1 MRQSGRTIYFSLFIS
16 VFLKNISGKLR
27 YFLQFSYHGKNY
39 FGYQIQPRE
48 ISVQEVLENAL
59 STILQQ
65 KIKIT
70 AAGRTDTGVHAKK
83 MFAHFD
89 VENELE
95 DKLVHQLNSFLPP
108 DIAVQKL
115 FKVKDDFHA
124 RFDASF
130 RTYQYQI
137 SLEKD
142 PFTEDFSWQLW
153 RRNLNVERMNEASKI
168 LLEYSDFTSFSKVNT
183 DTKTNICKIY
193 HAKWELQNNGLIFTI
208 TADRFLRNMVR
219 AIVGTLVEIGA
230 GKYEPE
236 YLKEIIENKDRCSA
250 GTSAPAKGLFLV
262 DVGYNFVEKIIE
274 K

>member
-1 MRQSGRTIYFSLFIS
+1 MRNSFATLREVLTNFPYFCKT
-16 VFLKNISGKLR
+16 FLENLR

-48 ISVQEVLENAL
+48 ISVQEVLEEAL

-65 KIKIT
+65 NIKIT
-70 AAGRTDTGVHAKK
+70 GAGRTDTGVHAKK
-83 MFAHFD
+83 MFAHFE
-89 VENELE
+89 VETELGN
-95 DKLVHQLNSFLPP
+95 KVVHQLNSYLPS
-108 DIAVQKL
+108 DIAVQDL
-115 FKVKDDFHA
+115 FKVKEDLHA
-124 RFDASF
+124 RFDATF
-130 RTYQYQI
+130 RTYQYHI

-142 PFTEDFSWQLW
+142 PFTEDSSWQMW
-153 RRNLNVERMNEASKI
+153 KRNLDMNKMNEASKI

-193 HAKWELQNNGLIFTI
+193 RADWELQNNDLIFTI
-208 TADRFLRNMVR
+208 SADRFLRNMVR

-236 YLKEIIENKDRCSA
+236 YLRNIIEDKNRCSA

-262 DVGYNFVEKIIE
+262 DVGYNWKD
-274 K
+274 KR